1 MDEEDECATQTQCL
15 PMQQVDKRCQWRKG
29 IAAKARPKKARTV
42 SEWTRPPQRA
52 PGQQTRTDLLAGQKQ
67 AVAADD
73 QSGFSYSTAKLRS
86 DSQSGAKD
94 GHILVQHADSV
105 SSARYPTVSA
115 ARRVRRA
122 MRFGYA
128 IFKRVRDW

>member
-1 MDEEDECATQTQCL
+1 MSTL
-15 PMQQVDKRCQWRKG
+15 P
-29 IAAKARPKKARTV
+29 AH
-42 SEWTRPPQRA
+42 SA
-52 PGQQTRTDLLAGQKQ
+52 PGQLTRSGPTGRAKA